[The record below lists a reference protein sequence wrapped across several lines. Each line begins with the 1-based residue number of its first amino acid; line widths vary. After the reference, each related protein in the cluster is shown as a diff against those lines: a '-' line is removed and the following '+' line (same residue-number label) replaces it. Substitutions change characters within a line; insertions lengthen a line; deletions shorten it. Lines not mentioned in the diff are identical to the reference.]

1 MYQAHFGLHDMPY
14 TLTPNTALYCSLPP
28 HEEAL
33 IMLITAIESG
43 EGVMK
48 VVGEVGTGK
57 TLVCRKLLNELPE
70 HIQAAYIPNPYLG
83 PDDLR
88 WALAEELGLTS
99 DASLNQQQLTQLIQK
114 RLIELHEQ
122 GRQVVLLLDEAQAIP
137 VEGLEALRLFTNL
150 ETERKKLL
158 QLVLFGQPEL
168 DHRLALP
175 ELRQLRQ
182 RVSFSCRL
190 RPLHKHEIRPYIH
203 HRMQAA
209 GYKGAPVFGA
219 LTSALIFRAS
229 RGIPRLVNMICHK
242 ALMLCYGKG
251 NHQASLNQVWSAIRD
266 TEDASLL
273 GLRAGSFK

>member
-1 MYQAHFGLHDMPY
+1 MYQEHFGLHDMPY

-33 IMLITAIESG
+33 VMLLTAIQTG

-57 TLVCRKLLNELPE
+57 TLVCRKLLNELPDTV
-70 HIQAAYIPNPYLG
+70 QAAYIPNPYLN
-83 PDDLR
+83 PEELR
-88 WALAEELGLTS
+88 WALAQELGLQPELG
-99 DASLNQQQLTQLIQK
+99 LNQQQLIQLIQT

-137 VEGLEALRLFTNL
+137 IEGLEALRLFTNL

-168 DHRLALP
+168 DHRLSLP

-190 RPLHKHEIRPYIH
+190 RALHKHEIQPYIH
-203 HRMQAA
+203 HRMLAS
-209 GYKGAPVFGA
+209 GYKGAPVFGTLPA
-219 LTSALIFRAS
+219 KMIYLAS

-242 ALMLCYGKG
+242 SLMLCFGKG
-251 NHQASLNQVWSAIRD
+251 RHQANMGLVWSAIRD
-266 TEDASLL
+266 TEDASLF
-273 GLRAGSFK
+273 GRGG